1 MKAAIIVFPG
11 SNCDRDIAVSFR
23 NVAKVEPKMVWHK
36 ETHIP
41 DCNIIIVPGGFSFG
55 DYLRCG
61 SIAANS
67 PVMREVIKKSK
78 EGFPIIGICN
88 GFQILTETRL
98 LPGTLIRNNCL
109 SFICKTTKLSV
120 VNNRTYFSQKYFENQ
135 IIDIPIAHNEGNYFA
150 NDEIIKELED
160 NNQIAF
166 KYCDEDGNFSNDS
179 NPNGSLKNIAGIINK
194 KGNVLG
200 MMPHPERA
208 SENILSPYSTNDGLG
223 IFRSMALSLEVM
235 FQE

>member
-166 KYCDEDGNFSNDS
+166 KYCDEDGNFSNDA

-208 SENILSPYSTNDGLG
+208 TNMLSRLNDGEN
-223 IFRSMALSLEVM
+223 FFLSIAETL
-235 FQE
+235 Q

>member
-23 NVAKVEPKMVWHK
+23 NVAKIEPKMVWHK

-67 PVMREVIKKSK
+67 PIMREVIKKSK

-120 VNNRTYFSQKYFENQ
+120 VNNRTYFSQKYLESQ

-150 NDEIIKELED
+150 DDEIIKELED

-166 KYCDEDGNFSNDS
+166 KYCDEDGNFSNDA

-208 SENILSPYSTNDGLG
+208 TNSLSRLNDGEKFFISIAETL
-223 IFRSMALSLEVM
+223 L
-235 FQE
+235 

>member
-23 NVAKVEPKMVWHK
+23 NVANIEPKMVWHK

-67 PVMREVIKKSK
+67 PIMREVIKKSK

-120 VNNRTYFSQKYFENQ
+120 VNNRTYFSQKYFESQ

-160 NNQIAF
+160 NNQVAF
-166 KYCDEDGNFSNDS
+166 KYCDEDGNFSNDA

-208 SENILSPYSTNDGLG
+208 TNRLSRLNDGEK
-223 IFRSMALSLEVM
+223 FFLSIAETL
-235 FQE
+235 Q

>member
-23 NVAKVEPKMVWHK
+23 NVAKIEPKMVWHK

-67 PVMREVIKKSK
+67 PIMREVIKKSK

-120 VNNRTYFSQKYFENQ
+120 VNNRTYFSQK
-135 IIDIPIAHNEGNYFA
+135 
-150 NDEIIKELED
+150 
-160 NNQIAF
+160 
-166 KYCDEDGNFSNDS
+166 
-179 NPNGSLKNIAGIINK
+179 
-194 KGNVLG
+194 
-200 MMPHPERA
+200 
-208 SENILSPYSTNDGLG
+208 
-223 IFRSMALSLEVM
+223 
-235 FQE
+235 